1 MGFGRRVHIKTDEEV
16 ELLRESSLLVGKTL
30 AAVAS
35 RIRPGATTLEL
46 DAVAEEFIR
55 DHGAEPG
62 FKGYGGFPNSLCTS
76 VNEAVVHGIPDDRP
90 LEEGDIV
97 SIDCGV
103 LKNEFYGDSAYTFA
117 VGEIAP
123 EVQQLLDVTKECLR
137 LAIEQAVVGKRIGD
151 IGFACQQHA
160 EQNGYGVV
168 RELVGHGLGRSLHEA
183 PEVPNYGRRGNGPRL
198 MDGMVLAIEPMINLG
213 RKEVFHLE
221 DGWTIVSIDC
231 GVLKN
236 EFYGDSAYTF
246 AVGEIAPEVQQLL
259 DVTKECLR
267 LAIEQAVVGKRIG
280 DIGFACQQHAEQN
293 GYGVVRELV
302 GHGLGRSLHEAPE
315 VPNYGRRGNGPR
327 LMDGMVLA
335 IEPMINL
342 GRKEVFHL
350 EDGWTIVTA
359 DRKVSAHFEHDI
371 VVRKGQADVLSSFD
385 EIEKVLQH

>member
-1 MGFGRRVHIKTDEEV
+1 MSFGRRVHIKTDEEV

-30 AAVAS
+30 AAVAD
-35 RIRPGATTLEL
+35 RIKPGVTTLEL

-76 VNEAVVHGIPDDRP
+76 VNEAVVHGIPNDKP
-90 LEEGDIV
+90 LVDGDIV
-97 SIDCGV
+97 SVDCGV

-117 VGEIAP
+117 VGEITP
-123 EVQQLLDVTKECLR
+123 EIQQLLEVTKECLQK
-137 LAIEQAVVGKRIGD
+137 AIEQAVVGKRIGD

-213 RKEVFHLE
+213 RKEVFHE
-221 DGWTIVSIDC
+221 
-231 GVLKN
+231 
-236 EFYGDSAYTF
+236 
-246 AVGEIAPEVQQLL
+246 
-259 DVTKECLR
+259 
-267 LAIEQAVVGKRIG
+267 
-280 DIGFACQQHAEQN
+280 
-293 GYGVVRELV
+293 
-302 GHGLGRSLHEAPE
+302 
-315 VPNYGRRGNGPR
+315 
-327 LMDGMVLA
+327 
-335 IEPMINL
+335 
-342 GRKEVFHL
+342 

-371 VVRKGQADVLSSFD
+371 VVRRDRADVLSSFD
-385 EIEKVLQH
+385 EIEKVLQQQKRKV